1 MPAVADR
8 IAETTTTTGTGALS
22 LAGALTGFRTFVAGV
37 GGGNV
42 CYYAIV
48 HRTSG
53 EWEVGYGTLTAG
65 VPDTL
70 SRTTVLASSNGNAL
84 VNFSTGTKDVFVTAP
99 ASRTPLAD
107 PVSLITTLLG
117 GLNVPGAV
125 TLSSTLA
132 VDGVVKGLN
141 TGATYTGLI
150 QALGGGSVQLLPDNN
165 GVVAIGITQTS
176 GANVGDLIIGGASA
190 YRVVRKEGTG
200 TFPLMSIG
208 EGNFVQ
214 LGVST
219 ARVVATNPANFSAT
233 GYIRLRDENGVLQLI
248 PTMLTAW

>member
-8 IAETTTTTGTGALS
+8 VAETSTTTGTGILS
-22 LAGALTGFRTFVAGV
+22 LAGALSGFRTFVSGV

-70 SRTTVLASSNGNAL
+70 SRTTVLASSNANAL
-84 VNFSTGTKDVFVTAP
+84 VNFTAGTKDVFVTAP
-99 ASRTPLAD
+99 AARTPLPD
-107 PVSLITTLLG
+107 PVSLVTTLLG

-132 VDGVVKGLN
+132 VTGVITATGGVISKAGFNSDDGAIQSGYIGLVKSWLGSGTSIDVAIASYGN
-141 TGATYTGLI
+141 A
-150 QALGGGSVQLLPDNN
+150 GGGSIRFYTGGLGTERMRL
-165 GVVAIGITQTS
+165 
-176 GANVGDLIIGGASA
+176 GAAGELGFFASA
-190 YRVVRKEGTG
+190 GAVK
-200 TFPLMSIG
+200 
-208 EGNFVQ
+208 Q
-214 LGVST
+214 T
-219 ARVVATNPANFSAT
+219 AVPVTAAGIHAALVAY
-233 GYIRLRDENGVLQLI
+233 GLI
-248 PTMLTAW
+248 S